1 MRVVVLAAILSPK
14 IDLKLKI
21 YAAIFEGEN
30 PDFEV
35 YIDCAKVF
43 IDDLIKN

>member
-1 MRVVVLAAILSPK
+1 MRVVVLVAILSPK
-14 IDLKLKI
+14 IDLKKKI

-35 YIDCAKVF
+35 YLDCAKV
-43 IDDLIKN
+43 LIVD